1 MALIAVTAR
10 QVSVPGRSQRG
21 VSLIELVVAF
31 SLSSLVVGMG
41 MALYKDVGVAA
52 RLVRGGSADALQTR
66 VFFNSLSDNLM
77 AGGGLLSLEPGRLR
91 LLNQQGQ
98 KVEYAWEDSAVTV
111 NGKPWNFKLAALEV
125 QPFGPALPK
134 GEEWTRERMELA
146 DADSLDGDRDGVIDM
161 DELDRDRSGDLDP
174 YECRFVAR
182 VTLKLETVR
191 EGTVTTHVGTVH
203 PRNHARDWTED
214 ALDALPGVGD
224 FGR

>member
-1 MALIAVTAR
+1 MALKPAR
-10 QVSVPGRSQRG
+10 SQAAALPGRTQAG

-41 MALYKDVGVAA
+41 MALYKDVGIAA

-77 AGGGLLSLEPGRLR
+77 GGGGLLSLEPGRLR
-91 LLNQQGQ
+91 LLNQRGQ
-98 KVEYAWEDSAVTV
+98 KVEYAWEDSAVSV
-111 NGKPWNFKLAALEV
+111 NGKPWGFKLASLEV

-146 DADSLDGDRDGVIDM
+146 EADSLDEDRDGVIDM

-174 YECRFVAR
+174 LECRYVAR

-191 EGTVTTHVGTVH
+191 EGTVTTHQGTVH